1 MSIARKIGFELRDG
15 HDIGRDPRRMTANEL
30 AALGHKRMSPLRALR
45 LRCID
50 CSGNSAPE
58 VRLCTAVT
66 CPAWPFRMGANPWR
80 APASEAK
87 RERARALLKERRLLA
102 RNLRQGRVRGETNDA
117 PATSLPGDAL
127 ANENPTLSGDGSE
140 GRS

>member
-1 MSIARKIGFELRDG
+1 MSIDRKIGLELGDG
-15 HDIGRDPRRMTANEL
+15 YDVGGDPRRMTANEL
-30 AALGHKRMSPLRALR
+30 IVLGHKRMSPLRALR

-50 CSGNSAPE
+50 CSGDSAAE

-66 CPAWPFRMGANPWR
+66 CPAWSFRMGANPWR
-80 APASEAK
+80 TPASEAK
-87 RERARALLKERRLLA
+87 RERARAFLKERGLLA
-102 RNLRQGRVRGETNDA
+102 KNLRQGRDRGELNDV

-127 ANENPTLSGDGSE
+127 ANETPTLSVDGSE